1 MNVGELR
8 KALED
13 LPDDLLVFYEDPQG
27 LSAAEGV
34 YVAHVKQPTG
44 GSGISYQVDPK
55 GDSALVIG

>member
-13 LPDDLLVFYEDPQG
+13 LPDDLLVFYEDPHG

-34 YVAHVKQPTG
+34 YVAHVQQRTG
-44 GSGISYQVDPK
+44 ASGISYQVDPK

>member
-34 YVAHVKQPTG
+34 YVAHVKQRTG
-44 GSGISYQVDPK
+44 GAAFPIRLIPR
-55 GDSALVIG
+55 AIAHW